1 MKIAIVGDP
10 HIATGF
16 RARVDDYLRTV
27 LRKIKEIAEAND
39 AVIFLGDVFDTSA
52 MPTYVFNTTYK
63 ALENYKGQLHTI
75 LGNHDMFHRNLKSL
89 NKTTIGSLDLTE
101 VVKVHTEPFKVGSVE
116 FVPVMTDD
124 EFVKIPRDES
134 NNKVLLCHKYYD
146 MMVCPEESLEDSELI
161 DLNYKYVFMGHDH
174 QPYEPKD
181 LGNTILYRPGSL
193 TRTTVDDYNKER
205 GIRYYQIDTKDM
217 SVTEQSVFCLPS
229 SEVYLKGSFDKQNKE
244 QNRIKTDIHSLSKLL
259 ARFDRKQLSN
269 LSLEEVMRN
278 RLGATEEQVL
288 YIRELHRMHNIK
300 YS

>member
-27 LRKIKEIAEAND
+27 IRKIKEIAEAND
-39 AVIFLGDVFDTSA
+39 TVIFLGDVFDTSA
-52 MPTYVFNTTYK
+52 MPTYVFNYTYK
-63 ALENYKGQLHTI
+63 ELQGYKGHLHTI

-101 VVKVHTEPFKVGSVE
+101 IIKVHTKPFKIGGIE

-124 EFVKIPRDES
+124 DFVNIPRDEE

-146 MMVCPEESLEDSELI
+146 MLVCPEESLDNSELI

-174 QPYEPKD
+174 QPYEP
-181 LGNTILYRPGSL
+181 LNFGSTTLFRPGSL
-193 TRTTVDDYNKER
+193 TRTTVDDYNKKR
-205 GIRYYQIDTKDM
+205 GIRYYQLDTKDM
-217 SVTEQSVFCLPS
+217 SVQEKPVMALPS
-229 SEVYLKGSFDKQNKE
+229 SEVYLKGSFDKQDKGQNK
-244 QNRIKTDIHSLSKLL
+244 IKTDIHSLSKLL
-259 ARFDRKQLSN
+259 ARFDRKQVSN
-269 LSLEEVMRN
+269 LSLEEVMR
-278 RLGATEEQVL
+278 RLNGTEEQIL

>member
-27 LRKIKEIAEAND
+27 LRKIKDIAEEND

-63 ALENYKGQLHTI
+63 ALEPYKGKLHTI

-89 NKTTIGSLDLTE
+89 NKTTIGSLDLTKVIE
-101 VVKVHTEPFKVGSVE
+101 VHTAPFKVDSVE

-124 EFVKIPRDES
+124 DFLKIPQDETNS
-134 NNKVLLCHKYYD
+134 KVLLCHKYYD
-146 MMVCPEESLEDSELI
+146 MMVCPEESLDDSELI

-174 QPYEPKD
+174 QPYEPMI
-181 LGNTILYRPGSL
+181 LGNTQVFRPGSL

-205 GIRYYQIDTKDM
+205 GIRYYQINTKDM
-217 SVTEQSVFCLPS
+217 SVTEKPVRALPS
-229 SEVYLKGSFDKQNKE
+229 SEVYLKGSFDKQEKQSNK
-244 QNRIKTDIHSLSKLL
+244 IKTDIHSLSKLL

-269 LSLEEVMRN
+269 LSLEEVMR
-278 RLGATEEQVL
+278 RLNGTEEQVL

-300 YS
+300 YN